1 MAGTVSEQKPGPRCS
16 CPVASQDEGPTPS
29 PRSGR
34 TGCSGSWNPWPLH
47 SSRGPGLEPP
57 PPAPSLPTPG
67 PGQAKPRSPATRD
80 FSTQHQGVCDTCLSW
95 RSLNVKLCL
104 IYSVENPWAQGVSAS
119 FTVCPAPAQGRSPE
133 TWGLSEPEAPTP
145 GQRSEEVWLKAKGQL
160 WLKGPVVLR
169 GITGNTVR
177 GSDRWAWGCAH
188 SSPPLCG
195 RPLP

>member
-1 MAGTVSEQKPGPRCS
+1 MKGQPLPPDLGALAALGPGTPGLCTA
-16 CPVASQDEGPTPS
+16 VV
-29 PRSGR
+29 
-34 TGCSGSWNPWPLH
+34 
-47 SSRGPGLEPP
+47 GPGLEPP

-67 PGQAKPRSPATRD
+67 PGQAQPHSPATRD

-95 RSLNVKLCL
+95 LSLNVKLCL

-177 GSDRWAWGCAH
+177 GSDRWAWGCVH